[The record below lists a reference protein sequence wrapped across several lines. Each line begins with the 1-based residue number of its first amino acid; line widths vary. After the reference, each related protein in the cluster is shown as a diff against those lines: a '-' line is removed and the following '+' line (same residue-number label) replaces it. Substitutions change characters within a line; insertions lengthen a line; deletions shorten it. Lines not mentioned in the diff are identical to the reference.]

1 MTVPMVLEDLCL
13 YPEEEGIQAMVG
25 LNFVA
30 CGGGPMKPSVAE
42 ILDAKGVKLL
52 NHCGATEVGAMA
64 PIFNPG
70 PEYDYHYFVLRRDL
84 SLRTEKA
91 EGRDG
96 DVKLIARP
104 PGWVEDYTVQDF
116 LKPNPD
122 SPTSQFKFLG
132 RADDLVVLA
141 NGEKVR
147 PTLLEETV
155 SNDSRIKDAIVF
167 GESRDHLGI
176 IVEAAAEFALDIS
189 NKGAVASFIDEIWPV
204 IQKGNECIDQH
215 GKIAKGMIVVACS
228 SSRPLSRTSKGSL
241 ARKEIFEAFDAE
253 IESAYLQSEPE
264 VAAPLP
270 DPDNIEAL
278 HHHIRQ
284 GVSRSLDW
292 QVEETCL
299 SNEDD
304 LFEAGMDSR
313 QATILRSFLRAS
325 AQKANNDKAT
335 ALITKGFIYSNP
347 TVASMQRAFTNA
359 TENEAGT
366 AADRRNARLR
376 SMLAAVQNHCDAFED
391 LRIDNHPGS
400 PRSIG
405 KAVILTGSTGNLG
418 SNILYSLATDPTVSI
433 IFCLNRRSAA
443 SETNSEKQHARQV
456 KANQRGG
463 INMPEDAWAKI
474 HLLEV
479 DHKQIDMGLDNET
492 YRQLSHASYII
503 HNAWPMDFN
512 RSLVSFETQFQALD
526 NIIRLVL
533 NAKAAPAPR
542 ILFTSSI
549 AAVARYGVQYNESV
563 VPEEPMD
570 NPEVSAHFGY
580 PEAKWVCEQI
590 LLKVAAMHAG
600 LIEPIIVR
608 VGQLT
613 GSTTAGVWSPAEHLP
628 SIFKSSQ
635 TLKALPDLSGV
646 SSFLSPSLARLDIL
660 QCFNT

>member
-1 MTVPMVLEDLCL
+1 
-13 YPEEEGIQAMVG
+13 MVG

-42 ILDAKGVKLL
+42 TLDAKGVKLL
-52 NHCGATEVGAMA
+52 NHCGATEIGAMA

-84 SLRTEKA
+84 ALRTEKA

-104 PGWVEDYTVQDF
+104 PGWDEDYTVQDF
-116 LKPNPD
+116 LQPNPD
-122 SPTSQFKFLG
+122 SPRSQFKFLG

-176 IVEAAAEFALDIS
+176 IVEAAADFPLDIT
-189 NKGAVASFIDEIWPV
+189 NEVAVASFIDEVWPV

-215 GKIAKGMIVVACS
+215 GKIAKGMIIVACS

-241 ARKEIFEAFDAE
+241 ARKEIFEAFEAE
-253 IESAYLQSEPE
+253 IEATYLQSEPD
-264 VAAPLP
+264 VADPLP
-270 DPDNIEAL
+270 DLDDAKAL

-284 GVSRSLDW
+284 GVCRSLDW
-292 QVEETCL
+292 QADEALL
-299 SNEDD
+299 SNDDD

-325 AQKANNDKAT
+325 ARTANNDEAA

-347 TVASMQRAFTNA
+347 SITSMQRAFTDPA
-359 TENEAGT
+359 QTVAGT
-366 AADRRNARLR
+366 AADRRNARSR
-376 SMLAAVQNHCDAFED
+376 AMLAAVQNHCKAFEN
-391 LRIDNHPGS
+391 LRVDSHPES
-400 PRSIG
+400 LRSIG

-418 SNILYSLATDPTVSI
+418 ANILYSLATDPTVSS
-433 IFCLNRRSAA
+433 IFCLNRKSAH
-443 SETNSEKQHARQV
+443 SETNGDKQHARQV
-456 KANQRGG
+456 KANRKGG
-463 INMPEDAWAKI
+463 IDMPEDAWGKI
-474 HLLEV
+474 RLLEV
-479 DHKQIDMGLDNET
+479 DNKQSDMGLDSET
-492 YRQLSHASYII
+492 YKELTRASYII

-512 RSLVSFETQFQALD
+512 RSLVSFEMQFQALD
-526 NIIRLVL
+526 NIIRLAL
-533 NAKAAPAPR
+533 NTKAAPAPR

-549 AAVARYGVQYNESV
+549 ATVARYGVQYNESV
-563 VPEEPMD
+563 VPEKAMD
-570 NPEVSAHFGY
+570 DPDVSAHFGY

-600 LIEPIIVR
+600 KIEPIIVR

-646 SSFLSPSLARLDIL
+646 SSFLPSVLELS
-660 QCFNT
+660 